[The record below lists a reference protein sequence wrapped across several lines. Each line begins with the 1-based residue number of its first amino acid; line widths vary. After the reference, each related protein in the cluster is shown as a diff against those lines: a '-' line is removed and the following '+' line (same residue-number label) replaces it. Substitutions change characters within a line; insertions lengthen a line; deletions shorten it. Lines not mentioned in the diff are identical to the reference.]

1 MNNSNAATPP
11 RAEAITGPRRG
22 PTTRESAISLS
33 SVTDAMAQPQRK
45 LTLSGCVNFR
55 DLGGYPGADG
65 RSIRWRRL
73 FRADGLTRLDEEDCA
88 QLADLGLATVI
99 DLRTKGEVEER
110 GRFPEDAFEVEY
122 HHLPLTDVL
131 PPTEDLSRYD
141 EPAFVTT
148 RYQHLFSEGSTS
160 LARAVTLLAAPD
172 ALPAVFHCSAGKD
185 RTGILAAL
193 VLGFLGVPREVIVH
207 DYALSAEA
215 MIALL
220 ERLKQEYAESVAE
233 VERYAPAVIS
243 VSPET
248 MAAFLDWLE
257 VEHGS
262 FDDLARAL
270 GVTDAVAELRA
281 TLLEGS

>member
-1 MNNSNAATPP
+1 V
-11 RAEAITGPRRG
+11 AEA
-22 PTTRESAISLS
+22 L
-33 SVTDAMAQPQRK
+33 AQPQRK
-45 LTLSGCVNFR
+45 LTLTGCVNFR

-73 FRADGLTRLDEEDCA
+73 FRADGLTRLDEADCA
-88 QLADLGLATVI
+88 QLAGLGLATVI
-99 DLRTKGEVEER
+99 DLRTKGEVDER

-141 EPAFVTT
+141 EPAFVTS
-148 RYQHLFSEGSTS
+148 RYQQLFSEGSSS
-160 LARAVTLLAAPD
+160 LARAVQLLAEPD

-193 VLGFLGVPREVIVH
+193 VLGFLGVPREVIVE

-220 ERLKQEYAESVAE
+220 ERLKQEYADAVEE

-243 VSPET
+243 VAPET
-248 MAAFLDWLE
+248 MSAFLEALE
-257 VEHGS
+257 VEHGT
-262 FDDLARAL
+262 FDDLARSL
-270 GVTDAVAELRA
+270 DVTGAVSRLRSA
-281 TLLEGS
+281 LLEGP